1 VRDLSYELRRGE
13 TYGLAG
19 ESGCGKTTSAKALT
33 GLLTSASVSGDLAF
47 SSCERYDLSDQ
58 GPRSRS
64 LGPLRGRRIAI
75 TFQEPTTALDP
86 LRRIGVQVAEV
97 VRTRCGVGRR
107 VAASAACELLER
119 VGMDHPDA
127 ALRAYPHEM
136 SGGMRQRA
144 VLAMALACEPD
155 VLVADE
161 PTTALDGLLQARVLE
176 TLRRIGLES
185 AGALELIAH
194 DLAVLES
201 FADRIAIMHAGR
213 IVEEAPAGE
222 LIARPLHPYTK
233 DLLAAAPSFE
243 RRAVRPTTGAAA
255 TAFVAPGV
263 GCSYGPRCARRA
275 DRCGVAEP
283 DVVEPTPG
291 HRVACWRAGEAVA

>member
-1 VRDLSYELRRGE
+1 
-13 TYGLAG
+13 
-19 ESGCGKTTSAKALT
+19 
-33 GLLTSASVSGDLAF
+33 
-47 SSCERYDLSDQ
+47 
-58 GPRSRS
+58 
-64 LGPLRGRRIAI
+64 
-75 TFQEPTTALDP
+75 
-86 LRRIGVQVAEV
+86 
-97 VRTRCGVGRR
+97 
-107 VAASAACELLER
+107 
-119 VGMDHPDA
+119 
-127 ALRAYPHEM
+127 M

-243 RRAVRPTTGAAA
+243 RRAVRPTTGAAP
-255 TAFVAPGV
+255 TACVAPGV